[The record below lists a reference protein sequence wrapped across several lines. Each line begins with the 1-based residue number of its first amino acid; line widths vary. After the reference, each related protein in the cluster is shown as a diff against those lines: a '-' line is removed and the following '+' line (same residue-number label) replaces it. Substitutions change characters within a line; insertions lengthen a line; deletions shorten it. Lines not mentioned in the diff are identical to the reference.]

1 MGTSSLAGAVQRYYE
16 QGLAPSTQRTYAAA
30 SKRFF
35 KFCSEQNIFTPFPVC
50 EYSMCLFAAHLA
62 EEGLSPQ
69 TVKSYSSAVRNL
81 QVSLGFSD
89 PRDSSSLPVL
99 KRVLA
104 GISRVYTSTNKAKKP
119 RLPIT
124 IQVLAG
130 IHAALA
136 GLRDH
141 DNILLWA
148 IAASAFF
155 GFFRLGELLPASP
168 GDYNPAS
175 SLSWGDVAVN
185 SRAAPSMVKF
195 HLRRSKCDQVGKGV
209 DVVVGRTGTDLCPV
223 HAIVAYIS
231 FSHAIGFCFDERS
244 AALLSPRMRR
254 SHRTTPLRLPA
265 RAICLLL
272 FPTGR
277 LSPCARPLELP
288 ASQTTQS

>member
-1 MGTSSLAGAVQRYYE
+1 
-16 QGLAPSTQRTYAAA
+16 
-30 SKRFF
+30 
-35 KFCSEQNIFTPFPVC
+35 
-50 EYSMCLFAAHLA
+50 MCLFAAHLA

-69 TVKSYSSAVRNL
+69 TVKSYLSAVRNL
-81 QVSLGFSD
+81 QLFLGFPD

-130 IHAALA
+130 IHTALA
-136 GLRDH
+136 GSRDH

-168 GDYNPAS
+168 SDYNPAS
-175 SLSWGDVAVN
+175 SLSWGDVAVD

-209 DVVVGRTGTDLCPV
+209 DVVVGRTGTEVCPV
-223 HAIVAYIS
+223 HAIVAYIHLRGDADGAFFRRPDGTPVSKQWFIERMRDILTALGLPPDHYAGHS
-231 FSHAIGFCFDERS
+231 FRIGAATTAALAGVEDSTIQVLGRWHS
-244 AALLSPRMRR
+244 AAFVQYI
-254 SHRTTPLRLPA
+254 RLPSDQLA
-265 RAICLLL
+265 AISRTLALSKMQSLLPSL
-272 FPTGR
+272 N
-277 LSPCARPLELP
+277 
-288 ASQTTQS
+288 